1 MTPDPDEL
9 HGELI
14 RGLAHAVLSTL
25 ETSPESVAVK
35 LTALAVASGA
45 LIAVADT
52 APERIAATV
61 ASQGETAA
69 EIARWGA
76 GWLQH
81 GGRVS

>member
-1 MTPDPDEL
+1 MTPDPTGWYRRADPRPRP
-9 HGELI
+9 
-14 RGLAHAVLSTL
+14 RGILDTG
-25 ETSPESVAVK
+25 TSPESVAVK

-45 LIAVADT
+45 VAVADT

-61 ASQGETAA
+61 ASQGGTAA